1 MSGPS
6 LSLAGAGAG
15 ALGLAGAGALGLA
28 GAGALAAAVGLN
40 ENANVNGN
48 ENGNENGNGNG
59 NGNGNLNGN
68 LNANGS
74 LNGNVNG
81 NVNYNHSETN
91 VDVETKVKVDL
102 DIEGKLSLEPPSI
115 EGSYNTTIEDS
126 IFIPDP
132 GSGTYVLANG
142 EGSSAAI
149 YNGDVFNFG
158 NSTGTQT
165 VFDLEQTNSLVDLD
179 ALCDASVSSTSSA
192 FGSSIFGVGGGGPVS
207 VGDGI
212 GEGKDILHATN
223 DVSASADASA
233 AVSAFNQNIVM
244 GANIQYNSAS
254 QSVIGGDQ
262 TNFGDVAGAVGGE
275 D

>member
-6 LSLAGAGAG
+6 VSLAGAGAG

-28 GAGALAAAVGLN
+28 GSGALAAAVGLN
-40 ENANVNGN
+40 ENANF
-48 ENGNENGNGNG
+48 NGNGNGNGNLNG

-68 LNANGS
+68 LNANEAV
-74 LNGNVNG
+74 NANING

-91 VDVETKVKVDL
+91 VDVDTKVKVDL

-115 EGSYNTTIEDS
+115 EDAYNTTIEDS
-126 IFIPDP
+126 IYIPDP
-132 GSGTYVLANG
+132 GCGTYVLANG

-158 NSTGTQT
+158 NGEGTQT
-165 VFDLEQTNSLVDLD
+165 VFDLTQANTLADID
-179 ALCDASVSSTSSA
+179 ALAGASVSSTASGFSS
-192 FGSSIFGVGGGGPVS
+192 SMYDIGGGGKVDI
-207 VGDGI
+207 GDGI
-212 GEGKDILHATN
+212 GEGDDILHATN
-223 DVSASADASA
+223 NVSASADAA
-233 AVSAFNQNIVM
+233 ATLSAFNQNIVM

-262 TNFGDVAGAVGGE
+262 TNWGDTAGGV
-275 D
+275 DI